1 MIMIMMMIMISI
13 INTVYKRI
21 VTYSDARR
29 KEFTISAIRSF
40 IDDDYDELLLTVM
53 PAEQNLQFLP

>member
-1 MIMIMMMIMISI
+1 MIMISI

-29 KEFTISAIRSF
+29 TEFTISAIRSF
-40 IDDDYDELLLTVM
+40 IDDDYDDDNDDVDNYNKHGL
-53 PAEQNLQFLP
+53 

>member
-1 MIMIMMMIMISI
+1 MIMMMIMISI

>member
-40 IDDDYDELLLTVM
+40 IDDDYDDDNDDVDNYNKHGL
-53 PAEQNLQFLP
+53 

>member
-29 KEFTISAIRSF
+29 TEFTISAIRSF

>member
-1 MIMIMMMIMISI
+1 MIMISI

-29 KEFTISAIRSF
+29 TEFTISAIRSF